1 MASQNFRSA
10 FNGFN
15 REDVVHYLEY
25 LNSRHTALVNQ
36 LTEEAEN
43 LRQKLTVAAAAIAAD
58 SARGEQIAALEAE
71 LEELKQQLSDARQAA
86 EAFDAARQT
95 LEAECISL
103 RSQLDAAAA
112 APAAAVSGEAGAECA
127 ALRQQLAEAQAEN
140 ARLKEALEKAKAA
153 PAVVA
158 PVQAV
163 PTEKELEAYRRAERT
178 ERLARERADQL
189 YRQTNGV
196 LAEAS
201 VKVDQ
206 VAADI
211 GAIADQV
218 VAQLQQLQ
226 LAVSGS
232 KDALKEAADLM
243 YTIRPEDEEV

>member
-43 LRQKLTVAAAAIAAD
+43 LRQKLTVAAEAIAKD
-58 SARGEQIAALEAE
+58 SSRGEQIAALEAE
-71 LEELKQQLSDARQAA
+71 LAELKQQLEQALVTAEAANAARQA
-86 EAFDAARQT
+86 

-103 RSQLDAAAA
+103 RDQLEQAKA
-112 APAAAVSGEAGAECA
+112 APIMAVSGEEECA
-127 ALRQQLAEAQAEN
+127 ALRQQLAQAQAEN
-140 ARLKEALEKAKAA
+140 ARLKEELANAKAA
-153 PAVVA
+153 PAAA
-158 PVQAV
+158 PVQNA

-196 LAEAS
+196 LAEAT

-206 VAADI
+206 VASDI

-232 KDALKEAADLM
+232 KEALQDAAKLM
-243 YTIRPEDEEV
+243 YTIRPEDGEV